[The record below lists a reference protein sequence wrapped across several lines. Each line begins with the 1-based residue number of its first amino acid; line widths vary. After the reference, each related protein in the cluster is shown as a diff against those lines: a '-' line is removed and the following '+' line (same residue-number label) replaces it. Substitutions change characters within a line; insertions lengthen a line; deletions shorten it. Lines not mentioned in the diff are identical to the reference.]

1 MSRGSSPAPGFV
13 SANRT
18 PRLGRHYCK
27 PLFLGVLAWFL
38 LGLGASAVKGQSYL
52 ESIGVPPFTSAL
64 PVENGFINAANG
76 NLHLEIPLASYP
88 QRGGREFKVSLM
100 YDSAIWRKVYSSWQ
114 PANPTFIGGWR
125 LVTSGDQGSVDFDEY
140 EETWCEALSSYRW
153 INSEPFYWTA
163 SDGTMRVFPIHT
175 RYNSW
180 PGECGGLGG
189 GPAIDDDSA
198 YATDGSGYRMDV
210 TNYVDATVYAPDG
223 MVVYSSSTQKHKDAN
238 GNYYLNTYTDTA
250 GRTTVTTT
258 LNCNSDSN
266 KICYDVLNS
275 QGTAS
280 RYTVTKQT
288 INVYTNFERPYAAL
302 LNDGV
307 KFYAVLGNHDELL
320 QRYYPLFNLR
330 GRRYYSFAPRSSVRM
345 IGLDSTRM
353 DEEQLRWLDQ
363 ELTGPAPQ
371 WTIVFMHHPL
381 YSSGERHGPSLRL
394 RGLLESRFNRGAVD
408 VVFGGHEHFYER
420 HKGQGG
426 IQYFI
431 SGAAGQ
437 LRKGNIRA
445 TDQTACGFDQDNS
458 FMLVEL
464 TQDALRFEAIARDGS
479 VVDRGVISRDSQ
491 EGDISAECLANR

>member
-1 MSRGSSPAPGFV
+1 MELIA
-13 SANRT
+13 
-18 PRLGRHYCK
+18 
-27 PLFLGVLAWFL
+27 
-38 LGLGASAVKGQSYL
+38 
-52 ESIGVPPFTSAL
+52 TSAL
-64 PVENGFINAANG
+64 LAAAGGFAQSPELSGLTDPLRFAVIGDSGTGSRQQREIGERMAIVRQRFPFEFVLMLG
-76 NLHLEIPLASYP
+76 DNLYGEQAP
-88 QRGGREFKVSLM
+88 RDFE
-100 YDSAIWRKVYSSWQ
+100 RK
-114 PANPTFIGGWR
+114 
-125 LVTSGDQGSVDFDEY
+125 
-140 EETWCEALSSYRW
+140 
-153 INSEPFYWTA
+153 
-163 SDGTMRVFPIHT
+163 
-175 RYNSW
+175 
-180 PGECGGLGG
+180 
-189 GPAIDDDSA
+189 
-198 YATDGSGYRMDV
+198 
-210 TNYVDATVYAPDG
+210 
-223 MVVYSSSTQKHKDAN
+223 
-238 GNYYLNTYTDTA
+238 
-250 GRTTVTTT
+250 
-258 LNCNSDSN
+258 
-266 KICYDVLNS
+266 
-275 QGTAS
+275 
-280 RYTVTKQT
+280 
-288 INVYTNFERPYAAL
+288 FERPYAAL